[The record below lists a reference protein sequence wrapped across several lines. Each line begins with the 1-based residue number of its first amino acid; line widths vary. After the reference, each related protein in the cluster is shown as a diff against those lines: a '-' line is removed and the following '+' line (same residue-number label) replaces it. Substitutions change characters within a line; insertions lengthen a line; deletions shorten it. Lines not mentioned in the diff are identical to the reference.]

1 MRTSYHEE
9 LAGILDRLVHMA
21 DLAETAIKEASE
33 ALLTADLSRAEGVIS
48 NDAELDAM
56 HEEMEFKCLSLLAL
70 QAPVAGELRTI
81 VSAIRV
87 VFELARMGDLAA
99 HVAKIARLRYP
110 AKAVP
115 PEFDDSF
122 RKMAD
127 IAIEIVDIARRSLA
141 NRDSEDAHELA
152 NIDAVMDEL
161 RRDQFQKLLAEDANI
176 TIEGAVDVALLGRYF
191 ERYADHAVAVGR
203 RVIYIITGEAPAGA
217 DWPNA

>member
-9 LAGILDRLVHMA
+9 LDSILDRLVHMA
-21 DLAETAIKEASE
+21 ELVEVAIHDASE
-33 ALLTADLSRAEGVIS
+33 SLLQADLGKAESVVT
-48 NDAELDAM
+48 NDAELDRM
-56 HEEMEFKCLSLLAL
+56 HEEMEYKCLSLLAL

-115 PEFDDSF
+115 AAFQDSF
-122 RKMAD
+122 VEMSS
-127 IAIEIVDIARRSLA
+127 IAVEIIDLARLSMLERDAKGAHRLA
-141 NRDSEDAHELA
+141 EIDSR
-152 NIDAVMDEL
+152 MDVL
-161 RRDQFQKLLAEDANI
+161 RREQFTLMLGEDSDI
-176 TIEGAVDVALLGRYF
+176 SIEGAVDVALLGRYF
-191 ERYADHAVAVGR
+191 ERFADHAVAVGR
-203 RVIYIITGEAPAGA
+203 RVIYIFTGEVPEGE

>member
-9 LAGILDRLVHMA
+9 LQGILDRLVEMS
-21 DLAETAIKEASE
+21 DLAETAMREAAE
-33 ALLTADLSRAEGVIS
+33 ALFDADLSRAEAVIS
-48 NDAELDAM
+48 DDATLDAM
-56 HEEMEFKCLSLLAL
+56 HEEMEYKCLSLLAL

-110 AKAVP
+110 AHAVP
-115 PEFDDSF
+115 AEFEASF
-122 RKMAD
+122 REMAA
-127 IAIEIVDIARRSLA
+127 IAVKLVDVARLSLLH
-141 NRDSEDAHELA
+141 RDAQGAKELA
-152 NIDAVMDEL
+152 AIDSRMDEL
-161 RRDQFQKLLAEDANI
+161 RKDQFDDLLTEGIDVS
-176 TIEGAVDVALLGRYF
+176 IEEAVDVALLGRYF

-203 RVIYIITGEAPAGA
+203 RVIYIITGESPAGE

>member
-9 LAGILDRLVHMA
+9 LDSILDSLVHMA
-21 DLAETAIKEASE
+21 ELVEVAIRDGAES
-33 ALLTADLSRAEGVIS
+33 LLTADLGRAESVIT
-48 NDAELDAM
+48 NDADLDRM
-56 HEEMEFKCLSLLAL
+56 HEEMEYKCLSLLAL

-115 PEFDDSF
+115 TEFEASF
-122 RKMAD
+122 REMAD
-127 IAIEIVDIARRSLA
+127 IAIEIIDQARVSLQE
-141 NRDSEDAHELA
+141 RDAKGAERLA
-152 NIDAVMDEL
+152 AIDARMDVL
-161 RRDQFQKLLAEDANI
+161 RREQFTRMLAEDS
-176 TIEGAVDVALLGRYF
+176 TISVEGAVDVALLGRYF
-191 ERYADHAVAVGR
+191 ERFADHAVAVGR
-203 RVIYIITGEAPAGA
+203 RVIYIITGEVPEGE